1 MLSLHIISFFP
12 HIIFIPLCCKS
23 FNPKIFCPFYSSVI
37 YLLFFY
43 YYNKFIFY
51 FSHCLILSF
60 FYFVHFIY
68 LFIHLFSPYHLFFFP
83 GADSGFWPNAFNGA
97 KYVITTFMFLSFLG
111 GKKMKKIYY
120 ASMIYFI
127 MIYYFH
133 SINMLYITL
142 LYTML

>member
-1 MLSLHIISFFP
+1 MLSLHFISFFP

-23 FNPKIFCPFYSSVI
+23 FNPKIFCPFI
-37 YLLFFY
+37 LLLFLY
-43 YYNKFIFY
+43 H
-51 FSHCLILSF
+51 FSIIITNSFSFFLILSF

-68 LFIHLFSPYHLFFFP
+68 LCIHLFSPYYLFFFP